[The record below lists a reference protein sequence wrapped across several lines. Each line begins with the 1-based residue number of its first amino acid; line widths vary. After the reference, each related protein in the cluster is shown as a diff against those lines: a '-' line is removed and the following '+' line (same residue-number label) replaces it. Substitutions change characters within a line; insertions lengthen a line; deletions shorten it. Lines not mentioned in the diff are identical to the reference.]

1 MVAKAIRI
9 GQIILSI
16 NPCRLAGWDA
26 VGNGEPISKTRR
38 NELRPGSASP
48 AGASSPRSIN

>member
-1 MVAKAIRI
+1 MVANAIKI

-26 VGNGEPISKTRR
+26 VGNGEPMSKSRR
-38 NELRPGSASP
+38 NELRPGSASGA
-48 AGASSPRSIN
+48 AGESPRSIN

>member
-26 VGNGEPISKTRR
+26 VGNGEPISKIRR
-38 NELRPGSASP
+38 TELRPKPASP
-48 AGASSPRSIN
+48 AEALPPRSIN